1 MLDHR
6 HGALL
11 RLYHQG
17 DQVGAAQGDEG
28 LAAVQQGRRVEQYHF
43 TRLGRFAA
51 DPHAHA
57 VFLQQAAQLLDD
69 EGHAFTVARRG
80 QAQGQALFLDARVGQ
95 QPVQPVDAG
104 GEGVAAL
111 RGAVAQLRQGGPQR
125 QAEFLLDQAA
135 VVDALVEQVAEIDHQ
150 QADGE
155 AEGHGEEQHQQ
166 GFREDPPGVV
176 GGFLDHRDV
185 ADLALV
191 QFTVDPRFL
200 QAVDVQRVVALGGVQ
215 LALQARQGRLDV
227 QRFAPLRLEFGEL
240 LFLLRELGAQGR
252 VVAGLVQQDPFQV
265 SGQGVRRAVL
275 GTLHGGAFVLDF
287 LLQGTD
293 RGVQGLHR
301 RRIVGVGAHHVGAFQ
316 ALLVEQPAEVLLRR
330 VQRDLPHRDDLP
342 GQPLELLAGGF
353 QGAVGGGDQADRV
366 ETLAAQHVDPL
377 GQVLQAVLDAGCAD
391 LVEVLEDLRLVA
403 LDLRRAVGSLRLVE
417 GVQAL
422 AAERLGALFH
432 VDLDPGLDHF
442 LGDFRLAPGEADL
455 HHRRAGR
462 MGDLEFLLEV
472 LGQALDRGGFLDHAE
487 GFQGHANPVEHR
499 ADGLL
504 HIELGALPQAL
515 RRRPVGQHLEV
526 ALGHLADDRSAG
538 EQAFFVDDRVALGA
552 RHHQRLAVADLD
564 RQGRVTARLDQ
575 QACVGLVL
583 GRQQEG
589 AEDDDHHRA
598 EGRQLELALVDEQ
611 QAQQI
616 TQGTNFYHGDVA
628 PQRSLLTV

>member
-293 RGVQGLHR
+293 RASRAFTG
-301 RRIVGVGAHHVGAFQ
+301 GASSV
-316 ALLVEQPAEVLLRR
+316 
-330 VQRDLPHRDDLP
+330 
-342 GQPLELLAGGF
+342 
-353 QGAVGGGDQADRV
+353 
-366 ETLAAQHVDPL
+366 
-377 GQVLQAVLDAGCAD
+377 
-391 LVEVLEDLRLVA
+391 
-403 LDLRRAVGSLRLVE
+403 
-417 GVQAL
+417 
-422 AAERLGALFH
+422 
-432 VDLDPGLDHF
+432 
-442 LGDFRLAPGEADL
+442 
-455 HHRRAGR
+455 
-462 MGDLEFLLEV
+462 
-472 LGQALDRGGFLDHAE
+472 
-487 GFQGHANPVEHR
+487 
-499 ADGLL
+499 
-504 HIELGALPQAL
+504 
-515 RRRPVGQHLEV
+515 
-526 ALGHLADDRSAG
+526 
-538 EQAFFVDDRVALGA
+538 
-552 RHHQRLAVADLD
+552 
-564 RQGRVTARLDQ
+564 
-575 QACVGLVL
+575 
-583 GRQQEG
+583 
-589 AEDDDHHRA
+589 
-598 EGRQLELALVDEQ
+598 
-611 QAQQI
+611 
-616 TQGTNFYHGDVA
+616 
-628 PQRSLLTV
+628 